1 MQPQI
6 LLINIFL
13 ALAVAA
19 PAPAPSEQ
27 QAEDVVAGTLQG
39 TATAV
44 AAADDD
50 NGGFSTQALKNWQA
64 AGGCKTD
71 WDEDNRCLNQCIGE
85 ANGGKCPRW
94 KTMQGWIQGGCL
106 PGWNT
111 CGCNCEY

>member
-1 MQPQI
+1 MQPKI
-6 LLINIFL
+6 LLVNIFI

-27 QAEDVVAGTLQG
+27 AEDITGLLQG
-39 TATAV
+39 TATATD
-44 AAADDD
+44 AAAAASGD
-50 NGGFSTQALKNWQA
+50 GGFSAQALKNWQA
-64 AGGCKTD
+64 AGGCKSD

-111 CGCNCEY
+111 CRCNCEY